1 MTAYAEQIY
10 KDKRCET
17 LSYPKRELI
26 RRYHWENPF
35 PQGITNNTPLFEVS
49 YREEDDPLIFSR
61 YETYIRIFVQF
72 ELAKYLNITLFDYL
86 SLTKEEAD
94 ILLRIVK
101 EKIQQEQVLTEKEN
115 QKLEKSMQMKGEN

>member
-1 MTAYAEQIY
+1 M
-10 KDKRCET
+10 
-17 LSYPKRELI
+17 
-26 RRYHWENPF
+26 
-35 PQGITNNTPLFEVS
+35 S
-49 YREEDDPLIFSR
+49 YREEDDPLVFSR

-101 EKIQQEQVLTEKEN
+101 EKIQQDQALTEREN
-115 QKLEKSMQMKGEN
+115 HKLEKSMQIKGEN